1 MSIQHLNE
9 AMQELKANMHALE
22 AINQQCQNCTPSE
35 YQRLD
40 RQALR
45 IMRANNGK
53 TLTSLEA
60 YYHAIN
66 DCTYWYR
73 FQKRLKG
80 LTPDAVSKSDS

>member
-45 IMRANNGK
+45 IIRAN
-53 TLTSLEA
+53 TRLTRT
-60 YYHAIN
+60 IRN
-66 DCTYWYR
+66 
-73 FQKRLKG
+73 
-80 LTPDAVSKSDS
+80 LTNELTGAPQ